1 MFFLK
6 NPGNQIRLSGF
17 FRKFVPE
24 IDFLKEE
31 SPKFFKKTEN
41 YHNSLNHENEKAESS
56 PPQGREHFWFYQ
68 FSCGC
73 GRPSV

>member
-6 NPGNQIRLSGF
+6 IPDNLIRLSGF
-17 FRKFVPE
+17 FRIFATE

-31 SPKFFKKTEN
+31 SLKFFKKTEN

-56 PPQGREHFWFYQ
+56 PP
-68 FSCGC
+68 
-73 GRPSV
+73 